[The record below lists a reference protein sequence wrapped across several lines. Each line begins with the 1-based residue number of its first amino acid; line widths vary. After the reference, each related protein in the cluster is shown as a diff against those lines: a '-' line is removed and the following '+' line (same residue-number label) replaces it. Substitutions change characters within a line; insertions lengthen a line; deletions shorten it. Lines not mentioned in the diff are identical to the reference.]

1 MATIVPL
8 RKAKQ
13 MAKHEVAFDVPKR
26 PLGRADIEFTVKADG
41 AVLGTLTVSNGSLVW
56 FPKGTTYGCKMG
68 WNKFDRIMQEH
79 ATRQERR

>member
-1 MATIVPL
+1 
-8 RKAKQ
+8 
-13 MAKHEVAFDVPKR
+13 MAKHDVSFDIPER

-41 AVLGTLTVSNGSLVW
+41 SVLGTLTISNGSLVW

-68 WNKFDRIMQEH
+68 WSKFDKIMQEH

>member
-1 MATIVPL
+1 M
-8 RKAKQ
+8 Q

-41 AVLGTLTVSNGSLVW
+41 NVLGTLTVSNGSLVW

-68 WNKFDRIMQEH
+68 WSKFDRLMQKE
-79 ATRQERR
+79 ATRQEKR

>member
-1 MATIVPL
+1 
-8 RKAKQ
+8 

-56 FPKGTTYGCKMG
+56 FPKGTTKGCKMG
-68 WNKFDRIMQEH
+68 WSKFDRLMQEE
-79 ATRQERR
+79 ATKVERRK